1 MFREGD
7 RVRLTEAAR
16 RRLLERSTTPAWVLD
31 PDRVGLIVFRESRPD
46 GTVRY
51 LVDIEGYPLAVD
63 DGDLVPA

>member
-16 RRLLERSTTPAWVLD
+16 RRLLEHSTTPAWVLE
-31 PDRVGLIVFRESRPD
+31 PDRVGVVVFRETRPD
-46 GTVRY
+46 GGVRY

-63 DGDLVPA
+63 EQDLVPA